1 MILNFLKTPSNYIY
15 KTCIFVC
22 IFIAFQRNVL
32 FWCTDYVFYI
42 KLWSCWPPLLERIHV
57 LMCVWEREVTNCGF
71 LVNLV
76 HALQLFMVKGK
87 HCFQSSTTHWAVASG
102 NYCSKCWVGSG
113 WFLVQDDFLTIYP
126 YMVTYPTAFLSLQ
139 SFLTFYSPR
148 KTCIFIWPLLVFLLY
163 GGLPE
168 NWIPINKG
176 SEESKNPHNG
186 PTIFPF

>member
-1 MILNFLKTPSNYIY
+1 MYLHCISKECPLPSDAQIMYSTSNSGHADPLYLNLSMFSP
-15 KTCIFVC
+15 
-22 IFIAFQRNVL
+22 FI
-32 FWCTDYVFYI
+32 
-42 KLWSCWPPLLERIHV
+42 
-57 LMCVWEREVTNCGF
+57 WEREVTNCGF

-126 YMVTYPTAFLSLQ
+126 YMVTHPTAFLSLQ
-139 SFLTFYSPR
+139 SFLTFYFPR